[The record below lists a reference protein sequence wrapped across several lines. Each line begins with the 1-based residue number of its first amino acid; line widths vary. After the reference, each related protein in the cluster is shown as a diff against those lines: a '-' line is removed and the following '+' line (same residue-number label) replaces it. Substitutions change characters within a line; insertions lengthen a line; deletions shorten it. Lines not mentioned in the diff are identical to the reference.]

1 MPPVLLNSHLVE
13 LLRSCPFNAGH
24 ASCLL
29 VSVGLAT
36 DKVFSRWISTASHHT
51 QLSLPE
57 GHPSLFVFVF
67 ENMVTILHSVETF
80 CKRKI
85 KIFQSFSIFKCV
97 FLQNNFYFSSFF
109 RFLYAFSR
117 IFYIN
122 QKKNHFSD
130 SFRNAVSE
138 EPCRTLYCSA

>member
-13 LLRSCPFNAGH
+13 RFRSCPFNAGH

-57 GHPSLFVFVF
+57 GHPSLFVSVF

-80 CKRKI
+80 CKHKI
-85 KIFQSFSIFKCV
+85 KIFQSFPIFKCV
-97 FLQNNFYFSSFF
+97 FCKIISNFLHFF
-109 RFLYAFSR
+109 DFYMPFPGFFMQIKKR
-117 IFYIN
+117 IIFQI
-122 QKKNHFSD
+122 
-130 SFRNAVSE
+130 
-138 EPCRTLYCSA
+138 L

>member
-85 KIFQSFSIFKCV
+85 KVFQSFSIFKCV
-97 FLQNNFYFSSFF
+97 FCKIISIFLHFFDFYMPFLE
-109 RFLYAFSR
+109 FLYKSK
-117 IFYIN
+117 
-122 QKKNHFSD
+122 KKNHFSD

>member
-29 VSVGLAT
+29 VSFGLAT

-80 CKRKI
+80 CKCKI
-85 KIFQSFSIFKCV
+85 MFFHSFSIFKCV
-97 FLQNNFYFSSFF
+97 FCKIISVFLHFF

>member
-29 VSVGLAT
+29 VSFGLAT

-80 CKRKI
+80 CKCKI
-85 KIFQSFSIFKCV
+85 KFFNLFPFLNS
-97 FLQNNFYFSSFF
+97 FLQNNFCFSSFF
-109 RFLYAFSR
+109 SIFICLFSNFLYKS
-117 IFYIN
+117 
-122 QKKNHFSD
+122 KKE
-130 SFRNAVSE
+130 SFFRFF
-138 EPCRTLYCSA
+138 

>member
-29 VSVGLAT
+29 VSFGLAT

-80 CKRKI
+80 CKCKI
-85 KIFQSFSIFKCV
+85 MFFTLFPFLNS
-97 FLQNNFYFSSFF
+97 FLQNNFCFSSFF
-109 RFLYAFSR
+109 SIFICLFSN
-117 IFYIN
+117 FYIN
-122 QKKNHFSD
+122 QKKE
-130 SFRNAVSE
+130 SFFRFF
-138 EPCRTLYCSA
+138 